1 MLGYRQINQN
11 KKTMDN
17 LFRKDALLYHSL
29 GRPGK
34 IEVVPTKPY
43 STQRDL
49 SLAYSP
55 GVADPCKAIHKDP
68 QAVFEYTA
76 KGNLV
81 AVISNGTAVL
91 GLGDIGA
98 EAGKPVM
105 EGKGFLFKIFSDLD
119 VFDIEV
125 STKDIEEFVNT
136 VVNISPTF
144 GGINLEDIKAPE
156 CFEIERLI
164 KEKTNI
170 PVMHD
175 DQHGTA
181 IITSAGLLN
190 ALEINGKKI
199 EDIKVVVNGAGASAI
214 SCTHLYKNLGVKP
227 ENIIM
232 LDSKGVLREDR
243 TDLNKYKRLFTTKRD
258 LHTLEDAVKG
268 ADMFLGL
275 SVGGVMKPH
284 MLQSMADNPIV
295 FALANPDPEISY
307 DEAMSVRDD
316 IIMAT
321 GRSDFPNQ
329 VNNVLGFP
337 FIFRGAMDVRSTE
350 INDEMK
356 LAASKALADLAKEP
370 VPDEVNQAYAMKNLH
385 FGRDY
390 IIPKPTD
397 PRLIWHVAPA
407 VAKAAIE
414 SGVAKKP
421 IEDWEKYKD
430 ELRKR
435 MGLSNPL
442 LRQIKAK
449 AKKDPK
455 KVVFSKAESYKMLKA
470 AEIVVNERIAE
481 PILLGRKEIIK
492 ELIKEFDIELP
503 ESLEIIDPSSKEEEK
518 RRNQFIDLY
527 YKKRQRK
534 GITLNS
540 AQERIPYRNFFAPM
554 LVETG
559 YADAMIS
566 GLTNNYPDA
575 IRPAL
580 QIIGRRKGHKRVS
593 GMYIINTKTGP
604 YFFADC
610 TVNKDPNAQELAD
623 IAIQTAETV
632 ERFNITPRIAMVT
645 YSNFGSNNGE
655 EPRMVK
661 EAVQIL
667 HKEKPDLIV
676 DGELQAN
683 VAINEELLAENFPF
697 SKLGDKA
704 ANTII
709 FPNLSTGNI
718 AYKLVQELS
727 THEVIGPILMGLDK
741 PVHILPIGSKVT
753 DIVNM
758 VAIAVNDAQ
767 CEERNEDCD

>member
-1 MLGYRQINQN
+1 
-11 KKTMDN
+11 MDN
-17 LFRKDALLYHSL
+17 LFRKDAFLYHSM

-55 GVADPCKAIHKDP
+55 GVADPCKAIHKDRDK
-68 QAVFEYTA
+68 VFEYTA

-91 GLGDIGA
+91 GLGNIGP

-105 EGKGFLFKIFSDLD
+105 EGKGLLFKVFSDLD

-125 STKDIEEFVNT
+125 DSYDIQEFVDT

-164 KEKTNI
+164 KERTNI

-190 ALEINGKKI
+190 ALDINGKNIK
-199 EDIKVVVNGAGASAI
+199 DLKVVVNGAGASAI
-214 SCTHLYKNLGVKP
+214 SCSRLYLSLGIKP

-243 TDLNKYKRLFTTKRD
+243 TDLNEYKRKFTTKRD
-258 LHTLEDAVKG
+258 LHTLEDAVKD

-275 SVGGVMKPH
+275 SVGGVLKPH
-284 MLQSMADNPIV
+284 MLRSMADNPIV
-295 FALANPDPEISY
+295 FALANPDPEIKY
-307 DEAMSVRDD
+307 DDAMAIRDD

-337 FIFRGAMDVRSTE
+337 FIFRGAMDVRATA

-356 LAASKALADLAKEP
+356 LAASEALAALAKEP

-385 FGRDY
+385 FGKDY

-407 VAKAAIE
+407 VAKAAME
-414 SGVAKKP
+414 SGVAQKP
-421 IEDWEKYKD
+421 IEDWDKYKD
-430 ELRKR
+430 DLRKR

-442 LRQIKAK
+442 LRQVKAK
-449 AKKDPK
+449 AQKDPK
-455 KVVFSKAESYKMLKA
+455 RVVFSKAESYKMLKA
-470 AEIVVNERIAE
+470 AEIVINEKIAD
-481 PILLGRKEIIK
+481 PMLLGRKELITS
-492 ELIKEFDIELP
+492 LIKEFDIQLP
-503 ESLEIIDPSSKEEEK
+503 DNITIIDPSSDDEA
-518 RRNQFIDLY
+518 RRREQFIDLY

-534 GITLNS
+534 GITLNA
-540 AQERIPYRNFFAPM
+540 AQERMPHRNFFAPM

-566 GLTNNYPDA
+566 GLTNNYPDT

-580 QIIGRRKGHKRVS
+580 QIIGRKKGHKRVS

-623 IAIQTAETV
+623 IALQTAETV
-632 ERFNITPRIAMVT
+632 ETFNLTPRIAMVS
-645 YSNFGSNNGE
+645 YSNFGSNRGQ
-655 EPRMVK
+655 EPLMVK
-661 EAVQIL
+661 EAVSIL
-667 HKEKPDLIV
+667 HRDHPDLIV

-697 SKLGDKA
+697 SKLGEQA

-767 CEERNEDCD
+767 CKEKNEDCD

>member
-1 MLGYRQINQN
+1 MLSYIQINQN

-68 QAVFEYTA
+68 QKVFDYTA

-125 STKDIEEFVNT
+125 STKDIDEFVNT

-199 EDIKVVVNGAGASAI
+199 EEIKVVVNGAGAASI
-214 SCTHLYKNLGVKP
+214 SCSKLYRYLGVRP

-243 TDLNKYKRLFTTKRD
+243 TDLNKYKQLFTTKRD

-284 MLQSMADNPIV
+284 MLRSMADNPIV

-407 VAKAAIE
+407 VAKAAME
-414 SGVAKKP
+414 TGAAKKP

-481 PILLGRKEIIK
+481 PILLGRKEIIR

-503 ESLEIIDPSSKEEEK
+503 ETLEIIDPNSNEEEK

-534 GITLNS
+534 GITMNS
-540 AQERIPYRNFFAPM
+540 AQERIHYRNFFAPM

-610 TVNKDPNAQELAD
+610 TVNKEPNAQELAD
-623 IAIQTAETV
+623 IAVQTAETV

-645 YSNFGSNNGE
+645 YSNFGSNKGE

-667 HKEKPDLIV
+667 HNENPNLIV

-767 CEERNEDCD
+767 CEERNADCD